1 MAENENEQPK
11 NSGEV
16 DLYFQPVEDSDSDEL
31 KNLAENP
38 RALTEDFKAES
49 MADVA
54 AASEGQDQFDTSNNS
69 SYDEGDIQVLEGL
82 EAVRKRPGMYIGDT
96 TLRGLHHLIYEIV
109 ANSVDEALAGRCDT
123 IDVVL
128 NKDGSVTVTDDGSGI
143 PVGNHPKLGIPTV
156 EVVHTV
162 LHAGGKFG
170 GGAYT
175 VSGGLHGVGASVV
188 NALASHMKVQVK
200 REGSIYEIEFEKGK
214 TTVPLHI
221 VGTCDLDD
229 TGTITNFIPDNEIF
243 PDIRFD
249 FDSMITRYREMAFLN
264 KEVTIDL
271 TDDRGEEPIHK
282 HLHYYILLHQVF
294 QVFLMQIRN
303 LLSLLLI
310 TFEPTYLILHLLL
323 QLLLLDYNYNFQ
335 NLRCTIYLLIL
346 LDIFLYYN
354 KKLFLILNICS
365 KLITELNK
373 LF

>member
-38 RALTEDFKAES
+38 RALTEDFKDES

-54 AASEGQDQFDTSNNS
+54 AASEGQDQYDTSNNS

-175 VSGGLHGVGASVV
+175 V
-188 NALASHMKVQVK
+188 
-200 REGSIYEIEFEKGK
+200 
-214 TTVPLHI
+214 T
-221 VGTCDLDD
+221 
-229 TGTITNFIPDNEIF
+229 
-243 PDIRFD
+243 
-249 FDSMITRYREMAFLN
+249 
-264 KEVTIDL
+264 
-271 TDDRGEEPIHK
+271 
-282 HLHYYILLHQVF
+282 
-294 QVFLMQIRN
+294 
-303 LLSLLLI
+303 
-310 TFEPTYLILHLLL
+310 
-323 QLLLLDYNYNFQ
+323 
-335 NLRCTIYLLIL
+335 
-346 LDIFLYYN
+346 
-354 KKLFLILNICS
+354 
-365 KLITELNK
+365 
-373 LF
+373 

>member
-38 RALTEDFKAES
+38 RALTEDFKDES

-188 NALASHMKVQVK
+188 NALSSHMKVQVK
-200 REGSIYEIEFEKGK
+200 REGNIYEIEFEKGK

-221 VGTCDLDD
+221 VGTCDPSD

-249 FDSMITRYREMAFLN
+249 FDSMIT
-264 KEVTIDL
+264 
-271 TDDRGEEPIHK
+271 
-282 HLHYYILLHQVF
+282 
-294 QVFLMQIRN
+294 
-303 LLSLLLI
+303 
-310 TFEPTYLILHLLL
+310 
-323 QLLLLDYNYNFQ
+323 
-335 NLRCTIYLLIL
+335 
-346 LDIFLYYN
+346 
-354 KKLFLILNICS
+354 
-365 KLITELNK
+365 
-373 LF
+373 